1 MDKKRKLALSVAA
14 VAVLGLGS
22 LAWNSS
28 SEQQTSSAAKQ
39 PAEDGHGHEK
49 KAAKASSHTSH
60 GSDDHD
66 EESHGEENHGQEGNS
81 EDGHAEEGHGDEG
94 HADEGKLTIS
104 TQQISAAGIALEA
117 AGPRELCT
125 VVSFPGEIRFDEDR
139 TAHVVPR
146 VPGVVESVQANLGQS
161 VKKGQILAVI
171 ASSQISEMRSEQQAA
186 QRRLE
191 LARLT
196 FDREKQ
202 LWQDK
207 ISAEQDYL
215 QARQALQEAEISLAN
230 AKQKV
235 GAIGAS
241 VSSVGG
247 NRYELR
253 APFDAVVVEKH
264 LTVGE
269 VVSEATNAF
278 ILSDLNQ
285 VWATFA
291 VPPSDLGKVV
301 TGRAVRVSS
310 PDMNAEVEG
319 KVGYVG
325 SLLGEQ
331 NRAATVR
338 VTLTNPNGAWRP
350 GLFVNIA
357 VTSQTDRVAV
367 AVPEPAVQ
375 SVEEKPAVFVRTP
388 EGFDTRPVTL
398 GRRDGGYVEVTKGLQ
413 MGEQVATDGSF
424 TLKSELGKAT
434 AEHSH

>member
-1 MDKKRKLALSVAA
+1 MNNKRKIALAVAA
-14 VAVLGLGS
+14 VAALGFGS

-28 SEQQTSSAAKQ
+28 SEQQAATKT
-39 PAEDGHGHEK
+39 EHGTDDGHGHEK
-49 KAAKASSHTSH
+49 KAGSANEEEGEAGH
-60 GSDDHD
+60 G
-66 EESHGEENHGQEGNS
+66 
-81 EDGHAEEGHGDEG
+81 EEGHGEEG
-94 HADEGKLTIS
+94 HSEEGGEEEGKLTLS
-104 TQQISAAGIALEA
+104 AEQIKAAGVSLESAA
-117 AGPRELCT
+117 PRDLGT

-146 VPGVVESVQANLGQS
+146 VPGVVETVQANLGET
-161 VKKGQILAVI
+161 VKKGQVLAVI
-171 ASSQISEMRSEQQAA
+171 ASQQISDLRSEQQAA
-186 QRRLE
+186 QRRVE
-191 LARLT
+191 LARVT
-196 FDREKQ
+196 FDREKR

-215 QARQALQEAEISLAN
+215 QARHALQEAEISLAN

-241 VSSVGG
+241 VNSVGG

-291 VPPSDLGKVV
+291 VPPTDLAKVT
-301 TGRAVRVSS
+301 TGRAVKVSS
-310 PDMNAEVEG
+310 PDMNVDVEG

-367 AVPEPAVQ
+367 AVPEHAVQ
-375 SVEEKPAVFVRTP
+375 TVEDKPSVFVRTA
-388 EGFDTRPVTL
+388 EGFDTRPVKL
-398 GRRDGGYVEVTKGLQ
+398 GRRDNGYVEITDGLEA
-413 MGEQVATDGSF
+413 GAQVATNGSF
-424 TLKSELGKAT
+424 TLKSELGKAS